1 MGLSSPVSAMLLW
14 KASAG
19 TAGVNAATK
28 RGRWCG
34 AVLNWFGSG
43 SWVVGGGVPRKS
55 GVQRYSSL
63 AAARAAVAALLD
75 PTRAEAV
82 AELGEAT
89 GRRALRR
96 MYYQMLSDPTG
107 SQLLRD
113 QPRLN
118 SSTTLAPDTL
128 RALPTG
134 SLGRTYLAY
143 CEMNGFSADERP
155 AVTCVS
161 PLSHARL

>member
-1 MGLSSPVSAMLLW
+1 MLLW
-14 KASAG
+14 KAAAG
-19 TAGVNAATK
+19 TAGVSAAAK

-34 AVLNWFGSG
+34 AVLDWFGSS
-43 SWVVGGGVPRKS
+43 SWVVSGSVPRKS
-55 GVQRYSSL
+55 GMQRYSSL
-63 AAARAAVAALLD
+63 AGSAAAVAAARAAVAALLD

-89 GRRALRR
+89 GRRALRH

-155 AVTCVS
+155 VVTCVS
-161 PLSHARL
+161 PLSYARL